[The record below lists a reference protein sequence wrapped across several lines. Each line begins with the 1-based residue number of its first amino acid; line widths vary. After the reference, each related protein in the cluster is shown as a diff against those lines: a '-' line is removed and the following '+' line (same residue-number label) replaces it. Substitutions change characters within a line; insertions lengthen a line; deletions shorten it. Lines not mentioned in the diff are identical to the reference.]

1 MRAIMLTA
9 LALTALA
16 LVLSG
21 CTTAYWDRPG
31 AQLPDLAS
39 ESEACYQA
47 ALDPEMPAAF
57 PAKGATERLL
67 PRTEPP
73 PVLWTRTP
81 RQAAFEHFDEQL
93 RYERCMRARG
103 WQPVKAVA
111 PTL

>member
-1 MRAIMLTA
+1 MLTA

-21 CTTAYWDRPG
+21 CTNAYWHRPG
-31 AQLPDLAS
+31 GELPDLAS

-73 PVLWTRTP
+73 PELWKRAP
-81 RQAAFEHFDEQL
+81 REAAFEHFDEQL
-93 RYERCMRARG
+93 RFERCMRSRG
-103 WQPVKAVA
+103 WQPARAVQPA
-111 PTL
+111 L